1 MTEAIATP
9 DAGAEPVAAI
19 EAPAPAAPEVPKAE
33 RSQDD
38 KIRDALNAVGA
49 LDEAPDAPL
58 KKPNVADQERNEGG
72 QFKAKDPKPEAEKPE
87 GDKPAPKAEKAEPAP
102 DAKADDAPA
111 EPAPDT
117 KSKIA
122 APDRFNDG
130 AKAEWDA
137 APDAVKH
144 EVTRMQRELEK
155 GLSEYKAK
163 AAEVEAR
170 DAPLKPFR
178 EMAEKVGVSLDAAL
192 KNYVAAEQALAQ
204 NPVAALAQMA
214 DQYVPGGFQA
224 FVAQLTGQQQGQ
236 PDPRDAQIMQLQQQV
251 AQLSRGF
258 QQTAQ
263 TLEEQQAMRARAER
277 QSMVDQFAAD
287 HPRAQ
292 EPEIEAE
299 MIRLLSSGY
308 IAADLPPQDRLSQ
321 AYSTATR
328 LIPAPEAQPA
338 PPAAPAQTRP
348 AATSI
353 SGAPASGSSPRASA
367 PKSQEE
373 AVNAALSRYG
383 II

>member
-9 DAGAEPVAAI
+9 DAGAELVAAI
-19 EAPAPAAPEVPKAE
+19 EAPALAAPEAPSPG

-72 QFKAKDPKPEAEKPE
+72 QFKAKEPKPEAEKPE
-87 GDKPAPKAEKAEPAP
+87 ADKPAPKAEKAEPEPAP
-102 DAKADDAPA
+102 DAKVQ
-111 EPAPDT
+111 PAPDA

-155 GLSEYKAK
+155 GLSEYKTK
-163 AAEVEAR
+163 AAEIEAR

-178 EMAEKVGVSLDAAL
+178 EMAEKAGVPLDAAL
-192 KNYVAAEQALAQ
+192 KSYVAAEQALAQ

-263 TLEEQQAMRARAER
+263 TLEEQQAVQVRSER
-277 QSMVDQFAAD
+277 QAMVDQFAAA

-292 EPEIEAE
+292 EPEVEAE

>member
-19 EAPAPAAPEVPKAE
+19 EAPAPAAPEVPSPG

-72 QFKAKDPKPEAEKPE
+72 QFKAKELKPEAEKPE
-87 GDKPAPKAEKAEPAP
+87 ADKPAPKAEKAEPEPAP
-102 DAKADDAPA
+102 DAKVQ
-111 EPAPDT
+111 PAPDA

-122 APDRFNDG
+122 APERFNDG

-155 GLSEYKAK
+155 GLSEYKTK
-163 AAEVEAR
+163 AAEIEAR

-178 EMAEKVGVSLDAAL
+178 EMAEKAGVPLDAAL

-224 FVAQLTGQQQGQ
+224 FVAQLTGQPQGQ
-236 PDPRDAQIMQLQQQV
+236 PDARDAQIKQLQQQV
-251 AQLSRGF
+251 AQLSQGF
-258 QQTAQ
+258 QQTTQ
-263 TLEEQQAMRARAER
+263 TLEEQQALQVRAER
-277 QSMVDQFAAD
+277 QAMVDQFAAA

-321 AYSTATR
+321 AYDTATR
-328 LIPAPEAQPA
+328 LIPAPEPQPA

>member
-1 MTEAIATP
+1 MDTMTATP
-9 DAGAEPVAAI
+9 DAGAEPIAPVATDTPAP
-19 EAPAPAAPEVPKAE
+19 EAPKSEAP

-49 LDEAPDAPL
+49 LDDTPDAPL

-72 QFKAKDPKPEAEKPE
+72 QFKAKEPKPEA
-87 GDKPAPKAEKAEPAP
+87 DKPAPKAEKPVVDTKTDDAPADPAP
-102 DAKADDAPA
+102 DAK
-111 EPAPDT
+111 PAP
-117 KSKIA
+117 KIA

-155 GLSEYKAK
+155 GLSEYKTK

-170 DAPLKPFR
+170 EATLKPFR
-178 EMAEKVGVSLDAAL
+178 EMAEARGGSI
-192 KNYVAAEQALAQ
+192 EQALADYSRIMMVGE
-204 NPVAALAQMA
+204 NHGPVAAISEVAKTLGVDIRA
-214 DQYVPGGFQA
+214 
-224 FVAQLTGQQQGQ
+224 VAQAVLGQQPQQ
-236 PDPRDAQIMQLQQQV
+236 FDPRDAKI
-251 AQLSRGF
+251 AQLERQLVEV
-258 QQTAQ
+258 QQATQATTQ
-263 TLEEQQAMRARAER
+263 TLEQQRAAQVRAER
-277 QSMVDQFAAD
+277 QAVVDQFAAA

-292 EPEIEAE
+292 EAEVEAE

-321 AYSTATR
+321 AYDTATR
-328 LIPAPEAQPA
+328 LIPAPEPEPA
-338 PPAAPAQTRP
+338 PPAAPAHTRP

-373 AVNAALSRYG
+373 AVQAALSRYG